1 MKSIGSTKLVAT
13 TVLFIACLGAI
24 VQVNTDRA
32 VAAPPQLPMSGGQ
45 GFLGQWC
52 AQGDRTKRCSISANG
67 RFFSLANQ
75 VGSTSSGDLQGMNSN
90 SITAPQ
96 WQLVRA
102 R

>member
-1 MKSIGSTKLVAT
+1 LRPQLNGPAKFLLSAILPG
-13 TVLFIACLGAI
+13 ACLLAI
-24 VQVNTDRA
+24 GDHRA
-32 VAAPPQLPMSGGQ
+32 AAAPPQLPMSGGQ